1 MRAPLFPSSL
11 SSFLPLF
18 PRAIV
23 IPFLHVVLVYNCK
36 FIILMLYIM
45 SCKKCNNCMFI
56 YTWQIL
62 RLDSIY
68 TFLCLL
74 DSMIIVRFVSF
85 LLFCVWVLWVTCLT
99 GFFFPVDCKG
109 GCGEDW
115 GPCGSWFSEE
125 RVLGQDG
132 AVGSGQSLRE
142 PGGHVGACVCVCV
155 CVCTHTYVCED
166 SRWRLRGL

>member
-1 MRAPLFPSSL
+1 M
-11 SSFLPLF
+11 
-18 PRAIV
+18 
-23 IPFLHVVLVYNCK
+23 
-36 FIILMLYIM
+36 
-45 SCKKCNNCMFI
+45 
-56 YTWQIL
+56 
-62 RLDSIY
+62 
-68 TFLCLL
+68 
-74 DSMIIVRFVSF
+74 
-85 LLFCVWVLWVTCLT
+85 T
-99 GFFFPVDCKG
+99 GFFFLVDCKG

-142 PGGHVGACVCVCV
+142 PGGHVGACVWVCV